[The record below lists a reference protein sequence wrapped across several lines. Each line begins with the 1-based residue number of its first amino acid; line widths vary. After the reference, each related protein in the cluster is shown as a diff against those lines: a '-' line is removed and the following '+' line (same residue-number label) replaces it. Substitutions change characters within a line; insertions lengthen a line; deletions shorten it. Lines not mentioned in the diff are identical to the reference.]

1 MRTTHGLF
9 VAGASLLLLS
19 ACVTVKDEIFLRN
32 IEVDGSPSQ
41 PPVHVTAA
49 DSKKGDVTVSPQL
62 SFGSGTTTTSL
73 DPQYEGQIPDS
84 LPDFDRKGLHW
95 NMPRVT
101 FGLDLDYAVSNSF
114 ALNGGVSA
122 SISTGRQYTSLYG
135 GIGLFS
141 SDPVT
146 SVRFDIGVQ
155 YVDIQYTG
163 ATVILRTIGTGP
175 QDTIYYLDR
184 GKQFQLNMFAN
195 LTINSS
201 DAERGV
207 NWFVQIGISPQT
219 LTSFVP
225 EQDVWTTSTT
235 YVRSDQRAQSS
246 VFWISATPGFYFSLG
261 ENRRLLL
268 GARLMKEVLSE
279 SSKPGIVVIPMLQ
292 FDWRL

>member
-1 MRTTHGLF
+1 MCKIHGLLAT
-9 VAGASLLLLS
+9 VSSLLLLS
-19 ACVTVKDEIFLRN
+19 ACVSVKDELFLRN

-41 PPVHVTAA
+41 PPVHFTSA
-49 DSKKGDVTVSPQL
+49 DAKKGDVTVSPQL
-62 SFGSGTTTTSL
+62 SIGSGTVTTSL
-73 DPQYEGQIPDS
+73 DPQFEGQVPDS
-84 LPDFDRKGLHW
+84 LPDFKIKGLSW

-101 FGLDLDYAVSNSF
+101 FGLDLDYAASNSF

-122 SISTGRQYTSLYG
+122 SISTGRQFTSLYA

-141 SDPVT
+141 ADPVT
-146 SVRFDIGVQ
+146 SVRFDVGVQ
-155 YVDIQYTG
+155 YVDVQYTG
-163 ATVILRTIGTGP
+163 ATVVLRTIGSGP

-184 GKQFQLNMFAN
+184 GKEFQFNMFAN

-201 DAERGV
+201 DADRGL

-219 LTSFVP
+219 LTNFVP
-225 EQDVWTTSTT
+225 EDDVLTTSST

-246 VFWISATPGFYFSLG
+246 VFWISATPGFTFSLG

-268 GARLMKEVLSE
+268 GARFLKEVLSE
-279 SSKPGIVVIPMLQ
+279 SSQPGVVIIPMVQ